1 MTDKP
6 NLRWK
11 VGILRISFESGTTWG
26 KDADE
31 AAENF
36 MNGNYT
42 AAETWGP
49 LDAVVSAAEMGT
61 PESERMH
68 LDAKHWLTGA
78 VPDDS
83 RSTDSKVS
91 FGA

>member
-1 MTDKP
+1 MTDRP

-11 VGILRISFESGTTWG
+11 VGVLRLSFESATTWA
-26 KDADE
+26 KTADE

-36 MNGNYT
+36 MSGDC
-42 AAETWGP
+42 APAETWGP
-49 LDAVVSAAEMGT
+49 LDAVVAAAEMGT
-61 PESERMH
+61 PEAERMH

-83 RSTDSKVS
+83 RSPHPPLPDRS
-91 FGA
+91 

>member
-11 VGILRISFESGTTWG
+11 VGILRLSFESGTTWG
-26 KDADE
+26 KNADE

-42 AAETWGP
+42 SAETWGP
-49 LDAVVSAAEMGT
+49 QDTVVAAAEMGT
-61 PESERMH
+61 PEAERMH

-78 VPDDS
+78 IPDDS
-83 RSTDSKVS
+83 RSTQAPLLDRS
-91 FGA
+91 